1 MNQFIQNPNSE
12 TEKNQIIKRMDL
24 WYYLGD
30 EAYADLLDHHH
41 PYDANIE
48 TTIYAW
54 KILAISYCEKAEEFA
69 SDLYEQ
75 LLEIKCKKV
84 LKNQF
89 IRLGK
94 TQFYNIYFIPVF
106 RRRFQEIQ
114 RKTACRH

>member
-1 MNQFIQNPNSE
+1 
-12 TEKNQIIKRMDL
+12 MDL

-30 EAYADLLDHHH
+30 EAYADLLEHHH

-48 TTIYAW
+48 TTIHAW
-54 KILAISYCEKAEEFA
+54 KRLANSYCEKAEELA
-69 SDLYEQ
+69 SGLYEQ

-94 TQFYNIYFIPVF
+94 TQFYNFYFILF
-106 RRRFQEIQ
+106 LEEDFKRFKGKLLKDIDALEDRMNEFDFDADQT
-114 RKTACRH
+114 K